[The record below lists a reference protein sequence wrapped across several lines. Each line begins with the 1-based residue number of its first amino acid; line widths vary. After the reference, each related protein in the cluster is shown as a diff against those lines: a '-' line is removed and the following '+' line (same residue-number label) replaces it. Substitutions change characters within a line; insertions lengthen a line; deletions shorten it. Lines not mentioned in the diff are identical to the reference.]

1 MTTYF
6 FDLLAQEGWTTDD
19 DGTSLPEVGVAMDHA
34 RVVAHELMRGAERSR
49 RHWRL
54 RIRDEK
60 GAGFGELVF
69 ASVDPTLDNLAPRI
83 RALIEDISW
92 HFGELTQRA
101 IEMNGQR
108 YEFRAVLARLKRQPF
123 LVAIEGHRVA
133 TIDVEPES
141 GPIVLPPRLVASGRR
156 SGEALRGAGL
166 EPGGLNLSWPVM
178 DRHLALQHLAKAQQH
193 VADGERHI
201 HNQRRIIAQV
211 EQRGDDPA
219 ESKRLLA
226 LFEELQKTHVADRDR
241 LAEECAKVKGAAG
254 YALL

>member
-6 FDLLAQEGWTTDD
+6 FDLLAQEGWIADD
-19 DGTSLPEVGVAMDHA
+19 DGTSFSEVSAAMEHA

-54 RIRDEK
+54 RVRDEK
-60 GAGFGELVF
+60 SVGFGELVF
-69 ASVDPTLDNLAPRI
+69 ASVDPTLDNLRPRI
-83 RALIEDISW
+83 RTLIENVSW
-92 HFGELTQRA
+92 GLGELTQRA
-101 IEMNGQR
+101 IEMDGQR
-108 YEFRAVLARLKRQPF
+108 YEFRALLARLRRQPF
-123 LVAIEGHRVA
+123 LVATGGHRVA

-166 EPGGLNLSWPVM
+166 EPGGLNVSWPVM
-178 DRHLALQHLAKAQQH
+178 DRHLALQHLAQAQRH
-193 VADGERHI
+193 VTDGERYI

-226 LFEELQKTHVADRDR
+226 LFEVVQKMHVADRDR
-241 LAEECAKVKGAAG
+241 LADECAKREA
-254 YALL
+254 